1 MANKVNKVNK
11 ANKVNKVN
19 KLNKVL
25 SQIFCELLG
34 LFFTRSQFVY
44 HSSRTSQSMILLSI
58 SGRHVSSKEKTWD
71 KVRHCNYML
80 EQAAVKYY
88 VRRQSVI

>member
-1 MANKVNKVNK
+1 MVNKVNK

-19 KLNKVL
+19 KVNKLL

-34 LFFTRSQFVY
+34 LFFTRSKLVY
-44 HSSRTSQSMILLSI
+44 QSSRTSQSMILLSI

-71 KVRHCNYML
+71 KVEHCNYMSK
-80 EQAAVKYY
+80 QAAVKYY